1 MVGPF
6 SSFSVIYALAF
17 LLPGFITYKLA
28 KYFGPVV
35 SSDDQFDKGIYTVG
49 GSGLTLVSGLLL
61 FHLLTLDFHIRIEGA
76 YAPLEIGLIYVLA
89 LVSSVGLGFVSGE
102 AIDRFVHKDLD
113 VRGPPV
119 WDLQSENREEPAQV
133 RVVMENGNEI
143 WGEIYV
149 DDSAIQ
155 GSDLILRWPQQLIRR
170 EGKIWKRIDL
180 DKYVYLSG
188 DQISEIYYETEL
200 DV

>member
-17 LLPGFITYKLA
+17 LLPGFVTYKLA

-49 GSGLTLVSGLLL
+49 GSGLTLVMGLLL
-61 FHLLTLDFHIRIEGA
+61 FHLITLDFQIRIEAA
-76 YAPLEIGLIYVLA
+76 YAPLEIGMIYVLA
-89 LVSSVGLGFVSGE
+89 LISSVGLGFVSGV
-102 AIDRFVHKDLD
+102 AIDRVVHKDLD
-113 VRGPPV
+113 VRRPPV

-133 RVVMENGNEI
+133 RVVMKNGNEI

-155 GSDLILRWPQQLIRR
+155 GTDLILRWPQQIIRR
-170 EGKIWKRIDL
+170 EGEIWKRVDL

-188 DQISEIYYETEL
+188 NQVSEIHYETEL

>member
-1 MVGPF
+1 MVGSFP
-6 SSFSVIYALAF
+6 SFSVIYALAF

-35 SSDDQFDKGIYTVG
+35 SFDDRFDKGIYTVG
-49 GSGLTLVSGLLL
+49 GSGLTLVAGLLL
-61 FHLLTLDFHIRIEGA
+61 FHLLTLDFQIRIEGQ
-76 YAPLEIGLIYVLA
+76 YAPLEIGAIYVLA
-89 LVSSVGLGFVSGE
+89 LISSIGLGFVFGV

-119 WDLQSENREEPAQV
+119 WDLQSENREEPARV
-133 RVVMENGNEI
+133 RVVMKNGNEI

-149 DDSAIQ
+149 DDSAVQ
-155 GSDLILRWPQQLIRR
+155 GTDLILRWPQQIIRQDG
-170 EGKIWKRIDL
+170 EIWKRIDL

-188 DQISEIYYETEL
+188 EQISEIYYETEL